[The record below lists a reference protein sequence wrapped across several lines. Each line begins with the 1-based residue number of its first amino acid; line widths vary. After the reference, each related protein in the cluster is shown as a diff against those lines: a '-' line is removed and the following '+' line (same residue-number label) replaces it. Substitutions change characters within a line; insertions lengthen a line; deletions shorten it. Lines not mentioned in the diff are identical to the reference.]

1 MPEMFQLV
9 NCWWTDGNSENSEFK
24 AGTNLGAAQKAVGRI
39 SMGPS
44 RAWKMVDV
52 FISPV
57 TQKVLHRNDSI
68 RHHRIQNTSS
78 CMKLGPNWSKPY
90 CSVQPFPRVTLLP
103 AKWMISGN
111 KISMQLLWHA
121 RYRKVTLSSLCK
133 DKSVLK
139 RVSGIDCDP
148 SVP

>member
-1 MPEMFQLV
+1 MISINRINAWNVSTCQLLM
-9 NCWWTDGNSENSEFK
+9 NRREFREFEFK

-39 SMGPS
+39 SKGPS

-68 RHHRIQNTSS
+68 RHHRIQNTSC

-90 CSVQPFPRVTLLP
+90 CSVQPFPGVTLLP

-111 KISMQLLWHA
+111 KISERWCSCCDMHVIEKWHFRHCA
-121 RYRKVTLSSLCK
+121 RIKV
-133 DKSVLK
+133 
-139 RVSGIDCDP
+139 R
-148 SVP
+148 